1 MKWLIQGYEVN
12 GRARIKIGFPVSLL
26 LSSEFFL
33 LPSNKFIPKIV
44 FDTQL
49 AFPDKASVGKVGVR
63 PGFFCTAGSPY
74 RWADLLTSISFLPL
88 AFPELSASDDSSLSD
103 GLLLE
108 EGETGT
114 VGTMVRAGFW
124 QDCGALAEFIGGH
137 FTWGW
142 SLE

>member
-1 MKWLIQGYEVN
+1 MTLSLPPGMRTTGSPGFFSWMGKLRPRALKWLIQGYKVN

-26 LSSEFFL
+26 LTSEFFL

-74 RWADLLTSISFLPL
+74 LGLIS
-88 AFPELSASDDSSLSD
+88 
-103 GLLLE
+103 
-108 EGETGT
+108 
-114 VGTMVRAGFW
+114 
-124 QDCGALAEFIGGH
+124 
-137 FTWGW
+137 
-142 SLE
+142 